1 MLKNG
6 WGIDIEFPLLNRRLK
21 PRNIGLTMV
30 LDKGLGV
37 RETEELLDIA
47 GDYIDF
53 LKLSF
58 GTSALYS
65 PHVLHKKID
74 LVKSYGVDIY
84 PGGTFLEVVLLQGKL
99 EQYLNR
105 ARELG
110 FTCVEISDGTIQLDR
125 ALRREAIRQA
135 VNLGFKVLTEVG
147 KKDANEVFLPEEMV
161 RQLNEDLDNGAYRV
175 IIEGRESGTVG
186 MYNSLG
192 DLDQQIFETLLRGVP
207 SPELIIW
214 EAPQKKQQVHLIK
227 SLGNNVNLGN
237 ISSNDILAVEA
248 LRNGLRG
255 DTFKETIS
263 RFPSNLS
270 ENLSKN
276 LLEN

>member
-6 WGIDIEFPLLNRRLK
+6 WGIDIEFPLLNRRSK
-21 PRNIGLTMV
+21 PRNVGLTMV

-37 RETEELLDIA
+37 RETEELLDTA
-47 GDYIDF
+47 GNYIDF

-65 PHVLHKKID
+65 PQVLHKKID

-99 EQYLNR
+99 DQFLKR
-105 ARELG
+105 AWELG
-110 FTCVEISDGTIQLDR
+110 FTCIEISDGTINLER
-125 ALRREAIRQA
+125 TVRRDAIKKA
-135 VNLGFKVLTEVG
+135 VQLGFKVLTEVG
-147 KKDANEVFLPEEMV
+147 KKDANAAFLPNEMV
-161 RQLNEDLDNGAYRV
+161 RQINEDLDNGAYRV

-186 MYNSLG
+186 MYNSQG
-192 DLDQQIFETLLRGVP
+192 DPDQYVFETLLEGAP
-207 SPELIIW
+207 SPESIIW
-214 EAPQKKQQVHLIK
+214 EAPLKKQQVHLIK

-237 ISSNDILAVEA
+237 ILSADILALEA

-255 DTFKETIS
+255 DTFKDTIH
-263 RFPSNLS
+263 RFQSS
-270 ENLSKN
+270 
-276 LLEN
+276 LL